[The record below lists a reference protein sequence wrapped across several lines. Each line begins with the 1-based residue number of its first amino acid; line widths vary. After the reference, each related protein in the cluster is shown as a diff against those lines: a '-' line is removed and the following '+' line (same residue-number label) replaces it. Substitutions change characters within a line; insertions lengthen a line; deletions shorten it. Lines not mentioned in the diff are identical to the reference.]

1 MDPQKESLRRLFDS
15 IAGKDMEVDW
25 MELKRI
31 LDHSMR
37 DGRHDIEH
45 LKVVISKI
53 TLFLD
58 LPKPVVY
65 NRFSNNMAFETQA
78 AGPGDDGAGACGLLS
93 LICGPF
99 LKGTPFEEQL
109 GMNDQSNK
117 RLIGDDPNSGGPV
130 TANGEIQNG
139 LTKLEQQC

>member
-1 MDPQKESLRRLFDS
+1 MVF
-15 IAGKDMEVDW
+15 
-25 MELKRI
+25 
-31 LDHSMR
+31 
-37 DGRHDIEH
+37 
-45 LKVVISKI
+45 
-53 TLFLD
+53 
-58 LPKPVVY
+58 

-117 RLIGDDPNSGGPV
+117 RLIGDNPADGGPV
-130 TANGEIQNG
+130 TANGKMIYIRF
-139 LTKLEQQC
+139 